1 MAGAVQLELVRCNMA
16 LLLLSG
22 WTRCRTRGSPQ
33 KLVAE
38 QTERGRNLLLP
49 TSPAEGAKH
58 HRLVVYCAQHV
69 HLMPPPPTHAVARCR
84 EATTWPW
91 ASSSRMPPWPNAPTV
106 ASCPLARSGAAEAE
120 ACSDRGDV
128 TCPASPSGKP
138 KATVSVLDELGETQ
152 SSIPDC
158 ASKPLYARPL
168 SIMAAFPPKDQ
179 EQGKLE

>member
-1 MAGAVQLELVRCNMA
+1 MADAVQLELVRCNMA

-38 QTERGRNLLLP
+38 QSERGRNLLLP

-58 HRLVVYCAQHV
+58 RRLVLYCARHV
-69 HLMPPPPTHAVARCR
+69 HLMPLPPPDVAKQRYGHGRPAAV
-84 EATTWPW
+84 
-91 ASSSRMPPWPNAPTV
+91 PPWPNAPTV
-106 ASCPLARSGAAEAE
+106 ASCRLARTGAAEAE

-128 TCPASPSGKP
+128 TCPARPHQESPKP
-138 KATVSVLDELGETQ
+138 QCQFLVELGETQ

-158 ASKPLYARPL
+158 A
-168 SIMAAFPPKDQ
+168 
-179 EQGKLE
+179 